1 MEIFS
6 FYLTYIL
13 LLTTG
18 TITLIEA
25 LRTKI
30 PRVQHVMNLETC
42 ISLVGGYFYSV
53 FVEKVKKMKEINWK
67 EITTLRYI
75 DWSITTP
82 IMLLTLSL
90 VLSYNSKT
98 TIQLHWYA
106 FIVFFNYL
114 MLYVGY
120 LGEIGKMQ
128 RITASILGFIAL
140 LITYGTVYLQYVKR
154 SKDNMILFGLY
165 FAIWSIYGIAYHFE
179 EETKNITFNYL
190 DLVSKCIMGI
200 IFWIYYIKIIQFE

>member
-1 MEIFS
+1 MEFFS
-6 FYLTYIL
+6 FYITYIL

-18 TITLIEA
+18 TITFIEA
-25 LRTKI
+25 IRTKI
-30 PRVQHVMNLETC
+30 PRVQHIMNLETC

-67 EITTLRYI
+67 EITMLRYI

-82 IMLLTLSL
+82 IMLLALSL

-98 TIQLHWYA
+98 TIKLHWYA

-154 SKDNMILFGLY
+154 SRDNLILFGMY

-179 EETKNITFNYL
+179 EEAKNITFNYL

-200 IFWIYYIKIIQFE
+200 IFWIYYIKIIKFE